1 MNLILNL
8 PPETEAR
15 LRQAAAE
22 SGKAPEE
29 LALEALDDKL
39 SSEFSSEPELSR
51 EEWLKQF
58 HAWVNSHK
66 SRNPN
71 VDDSRESFYPD
82 RW

>member
-15 LRQAAAE
+15 LRQAAQE
-22 SGKAPEE
+22 SGKTPET
-29 LALEALDDKL
+29 LALEALDERLTDFN
-39 SSEFSSEPELSR
+39 SGPELSR
-51 EEWLKQF
+51 EEWLRRFNEWMSQ
-58 HAWVNSHK
+58 VK

-71 VDDSRESFYPD
+71 VDDSREGFYPD